1 MKRKHLFFPILFAM
15 LAVVVGVSSGLGIW
29 LFGGNEGTKQTI
41 NYRPDQDTGDNT
53 VKTDDL
59 AENYFFA
66 ANIDE
71 DEYYDVYFFPQSY
84 TAYYSNRNYT
94 GSNRSY
100 STPVEYYD
108 NYYSSYVA
116 PSYGDKDGYWGTR
129 TTSYSSYSGSDY
141 GNKVAD
147 KIGNDG
153 TEYGYI
159 KFENV
164 YKQLST
170 TQYATLGTI
179 YRDSKDSSKGWND
192 YFAGFTSDESVAQY
206 CSNRDNSR
214 IATGN
219 IFSLAESLS
228 KYKFKNK
235 VNGKNVVY
243 LYAVFTNG
251 DDRSNTTYRNLPSAH
266 LVLKGDGHYGSPYDY
281 QWMFLPNNTSNISTR
296 FNNHINQYFTMY
308 NVLVKDTTSTGN
320 RLQNVFYKDYWNEN
334 EFEYK
339 FEIKN
344 LNSDHLQ
351 DNFYPISLDTSFIDS
366 LEDGCFYNFYIYF
379 DQVSSNTNPTKL
391 AAFETAMTNKNI
403 VYSYESS
410 VLYAGSQTTGYC
422 EYGKAKYWFCVERIY
437 DYRITGQLTNTFD
450 YNGQTGFPI
459 NLSNTG
465 STITEDGKTYQIYET
480 STVAFTSIS
489 YLTFAINYGSDY
501 DDSILIK
508 DNHATNNDI
517 TSNLVKDDSGNS
529 ITNPAGGIV
538 FFGTENYDSYPY
550 QGNYNGFSLVNYADR
565 KDAKEGQKVP
575 VVSLNQ
581 SGTYRIRAKIYYS
594 NGKPTEIKVA
604 VAYTDGLFIE
614 ICDTDPNTN
623 LTQAHLTSFIDHSNY
638 KYKAFFSTVANGSP
652 TLSVTDKVFSSKDGT
667 TAGLTIGEVLDTY
680 GSSYGQFYDHVSGQ
694 MIRYSKSNNKFTKD
708 NGSTWTDTFV
718 IDKNYVF
725 YPHAA

>member
-84 TAYYSNRNYT
+84 TANYASQRKSGDGWSGYTYYSN
-94 GSNRSY
+94 
-100 STPVEYYD
+100 PVEYYD
-108 NYYSSYVA
+108 EYYSSNIA
-116 PSYGDKDGYWGTR
+116 PEYGDKDGYWGTR
-129 TTSYSSYSGSDY
+129 TTSYSSYNESDY

-179 YRDSKDSSKGWND
+179 YRDSNGSGKGWND

-206 CSNRDNSR
+206 CSNRNNSR
-214 IATGN
+214 IATGS
-219 IFSLAESLS
+219 IFSLTESLS

-266 LVLKGDGHYGSPYDY
+266 LVLSGDGHYGAPYDY

-308 NVLVKDTTSTGN
+308 NVLVKNTTTTGN
-320 RLQNVFYKDYWNEN
+320 RLQNVFYKDYWNDSTYQ
-334 EFEYK
+334 YK
-339 FEIKN
+339 FEIKE
-344 LNSDHLQ
+344 LESQHLQ
-351 DNFYPISLDTSFIDS
+351 NAFHQFSLSSSFIDS
-366 LEDGCFYNFYIYF
+366 LEDGCFYNFYLYF
-379 DQVSSNTNPTKL
+379 DQTSQTPTILSS
-391 AAFETAMTNKNI
+391 FESAMADKNI
-403 VYSYESS
+403 VYTYQSNIYSS
-410 VLYAGSQTTGYC
+410 TEYWGSSC
-422 EYGKAKYWFCVERIY
+422 IFKFCVERIY

-465 STITEDGKTYQIYET
+465 STITEDGKSYQIYET

-550 QGNYNGFSLVNYADR
+550 QGNYNGFSLINYADR

-594 NGKPTEIKVA
+594 NGKPAEIKVA

-667 TAGLTIGEVLDTY
+667 TTGLTIGEVLDTY